1 MNGHS
6 ASQNFCPSAS
16 SQFQQQSPEQ
26 LLQVYGYECY
36 GPSIKK
42 IRQRYANRNENS
54 HKLITAINKNCQA
67 TEPANARRLLLQLVD
82 IGYWAHAS
90 CCLHQHGSHYSIAF
104 AQHSEG
110 NEPPVSQHLPNVL
123 QFPRKECG
131 RVDIL
136 LGRRRARSRSLGRN
150 LRHETRRQSPCC
162 KTGISKKSKK
172 EKTNSQNKQTYF

>member
-6 ASQNFCPSAS
+6 VSQNVCPSAS

-26 LLQVYGYECY
+26 LLQVYGFECH

-82 IGYWAHAS
+82 IGRMHHAACTS
-90 CCLHQHGSHYSIAF
+90 MAITMIQPLYSIPKATSHQSVSIYQMCCSSRGRNVVESTF
-104 AQHSEG
+104 CQGEG
-110 NEPPVSQHLPNVL
+110 A
-123 QFPRKECG
+123 
-131 RVDIL
+131 
-136 LGRRRARSRSLGRN
+136 RARVLWEGILGTKPEGKEVPVVKRAFRRN
-150 LRHETRRQSPCC
+150 RKR
-162 KTGISKKSKK
+162 K
-172 EKTNSQNKQTYF
+172 NKQTYF

>member
-82 IGYWAHAS
+82 IGRMHHAACS
-90 CCLHQHGSHYSIAF
+90 LHQHTAF
-104 AQHSEG
+104 
-110 NEPPVSQHLPNVL
+110 
-123 QFPRKECG
+123 
-131 RVDIL
+131 
-136 LGRRRARSRSLGRN
+136 
-150 LRHETRRQSPCC
+150 RRQRATSQSAFTKCVVVPEEGMWSSRHFVRE
-162 KTGISKKSKK
+162 KARALAFFGK
-172 EKTNSQNKQTYF
+172 ES

>member
-6 ASQNFCPSAS
+6 VSQNVCPSAS

-26 LLQVYGYECY
+26 LLLQVCGYECY

-67 TEPANARRLLLQLVD
+67 TEHQVQNRTESNRRMPGGCCCSLWILD
-82 IGYWAHAS
+82 IGRMHHAS
-90 CCLHQHGSHYSIAF
+90 CCLHQHGNHYSIAF
-104 AQHSEG
+104 TRHSEG

-123 QFPRKECG
+123 
-131 RVDIL
+131 
-136 LGRRRARSRSLGRN
+136 
-150 LRHETRRQSPCC
+150 
-162 KTGISKKSKK
+162 
-172 EKTNSQNKQTYF
+172 